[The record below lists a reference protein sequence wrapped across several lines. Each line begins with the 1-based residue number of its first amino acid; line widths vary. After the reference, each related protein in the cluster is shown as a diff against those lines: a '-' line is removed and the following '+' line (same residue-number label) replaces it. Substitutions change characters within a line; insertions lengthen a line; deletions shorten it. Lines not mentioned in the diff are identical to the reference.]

1 MLNNTYSE
9 RRIARYKKFRKKT
22 SLNLVSLM
30 DIFTILVFFLLVNS
44 SNSQQLPN
52 SKNIKLPTSVAKK
65 SPKETVVIAVTEND
79 ILLDGRRVALVK
91 KVLMGADKDSLIQ
104 GLKKELDFQYRYSK
118 SLKLIK
124 NNHKKGL
131 AVTIH
136 KSGDEFPGLCLAML
150 GRLLSPLHQSIFAL
164 LCEPW
169 LPVADHVF

>member
-104 GLKKELDFQYRYSK
+104 GLKKELDFQYSK

-124 NNHKKGL
+124 KNHKKGL
-131 AVTIH
+131 AVTIM
-136 KSGDEFPGLCLAML
+136 GD
-150 GRLLSPLHQSIFAL
+150 
-164 LCEPW
+164 
-169 LPVADHVF
+169 